1 MVAVGAV
8 LAVLAA
14 MAGNAAD
21 AAPAKKKIAANQ
33 WDVVLVLTDDQPIG
47 TLQGMP
53 EVSRLLAA
61 RGTTFPNAIVPT
73 SLCCPSRTS
82 LLTGKL
88 ATATGIYSNESDTGY
103 GGYPAVKAAGL
114 ENDTIATAPA
124 GWTAISAAAPTTSR
138 TASASGNSSPNI
150 VSRR

>member
-1 MVAVGAV
+1 MVAAGAALTA
-8 LAVLAA
+8 LAMLAA
-14 MAGNAAD
+14 GQVAD
-21 AAPAKKKIAANQ
+21 AAPAKKRAAASQ

-53 EVSRLLAA
+53 EVNRLLAA
-61 RGTTFPNAIVPT
+61 RGTSFPNAIVPT

-88 ATATGIYSNESDTGY
+88 ATATGIYSNESETGY

-114 ENDTIATAPA
+114 ENDTIATALDA
-124 GWTAISAAAPTTSR
+124 SGYR
-138 TASASGNSSPNI
+138 TAYFGKYLNEYGG
-150 VSRR
+150 